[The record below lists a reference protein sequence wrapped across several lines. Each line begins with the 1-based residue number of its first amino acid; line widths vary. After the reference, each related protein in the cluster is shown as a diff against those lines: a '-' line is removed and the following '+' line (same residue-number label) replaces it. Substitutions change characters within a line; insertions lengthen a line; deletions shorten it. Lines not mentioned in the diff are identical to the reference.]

1 MIICNGDTTPI
12 VIDLPAGQTDIELLN
27 NIPGL
32 SIDGETGVIT
42 IDWDIFVLGTFTI
55 LIGYTLGGEDFV
67 FTLELTVVD
76 CTPKPIVKK
85 YDLCIG
91 SSYNLQILFS
101 DGNTYSDVALGNEEY
116 IGVSVTSTGLLTIES
131 DGIGEEP
138 FTIIV
143 NYNEGLSEEITIN
156 PISCLVPEELTTTEC
171 ERDGIG
177 ISWVNQEGGRQSFY
191 FNQPKEFGI
200 AQSGG
205 EEYKNTS
212 REKRYYT
219 RGEVEDTVNITQQ
232 FIPIEFVT
240 SINSLKNSIQ
250 AWAFTDINTSS
261 TYKSIIIDEDT
272 WIFKRTND
280 RYYTLSFRFRY
291 SKAKVIQK
299 Q

>member
-1 MIICNGDTTPI
+1 MIICDKDTTPI
-12 VIDLPAGQTDIELLN
+12 VIDLPDGATDISIIN
-27 NIPGL
+27 AIPGL
-32 SIDGETGVIT
+32 TINGETGNIT
-42 IDWDIFVLGTFTI
+42 INWDVFRIGIYNI
-55 LIGYTLGGEDFV
+55 LIGYTLGGVDFV
-67 FTLELTVVD
+67 FPFQLIVVD
-76 CTPKPIVKK
+76 CTPKPIVTT
-85 YDLCIG
+85 
-91 SSYNLQILFS
+91 YNLCVGETYNFQILFS
-101 DGNTYSDVALGNEEY
+101 NGNTYTNVAIPSEVT
-116 IGVSVTSTGLLTIES
+116 GVSVTSTGMLTIIS

-138 FTIIV
+138 VIV
-143 NYNEGLSEEITIN
+143 GLRYGTDLTQDITIN
-156 PISCLVPEELTTTEC
+156 PLICLPPTEITVTEC
-171 ERDGIG
+171 ERDSIG

-219 RGEVEDTVNITQQ
+219 RGEVEDAVNITQQ

-250 AWAFTDINTSS
+250 AWASTDINDNT
-261 TYKSIIIDEDT
+261 THKSIIIDEDT

-291 SKAKVIQK
+291 SKSKVIQK